1 MESAI
6 PKNSINTPSENE
18 ELAKRFQKEEQ
29 RLRDNNLNLKMQIIE
44 AREKIQ
50 QILKIMFLTLFR
62 DYLLRKVTTKLG
74 IQSNAGRY

>member
-18 ELAKRFQKEEQ
+18 ELAKHFQKEEQ

-50 QILKIMFLTLFR
+50 QILKII
-62 DYLLRKVTTKLG
+62 KK
-74 IQSNAGRY
+74 